1 MAVAEGPAQR
11 QPGRGLAALHVHRR
25 IVREVLQVD
34 RVRVR
39 AQPVPLG
46 AQARHH
52 REVLA
57 EADLVLPEQRRA
69 LGVGVGEIAHRQVLA
84 QDHLAGLAGAQV
96 GFQAIAQ
103 AFVAGVGQVHAVHVP
118 VLHPRPFVP
127 GLAQQR
133 QPGRI
138 GGVVE
143 AAPAQ
148 RFERGG
154 AVGQPVLVA
163 VLADVGAL
171 PVQLCLQRL
180 HPGPAGRPFTGQA
193 GAAAA
198 LAVVGVQAIGGV
210 ETAAAETQRVD
221 LGLPRRVAG
230 INGERVAPGAIGV
243 AAGHLG
249 QHRTPGVVGRIGAVL
264 GTPGA
269 VAGLVPAPLGGH
281 HHRLPAARRFAG
293 PARRGQETVVDI
305 VVTQPRAQILR
316 AARARQQRLRIQ
328 GTERDHAGQRIA
340 AVQGRGRAAL
350 DLHPFHRLQ
359 VDQVAA
365 GRGEL
370 ADAVVV
376 GQGDAVDQ
384 DPHPVALQ
392 AADGEAARTPAMAVC
407 HHRHPG
413 HVAHQAGRVAHQ
425 APVQL
430 LAFDL
435 GHAGHDLA
443 DRFRCPAG
451 HHHHRVQGGDR
462 AAAGGQVHVSGGGGG
477 GGGGRSSDGDQQGRG
492 EDGGGHGS
500 RCVGGVEKHYRLPRG
515 VMDSR

>member
-1 MAVAEGPAQR
+1 M
-11 QPGRGLAALHVHRR
+11 
-25 IVREVLQVD
+25 
-34 RVRVR
+34 
-39 AQPVPLG
+39 
-46 AQARHH
+46 
-52 REVLA
+52 
-57 EADLVLPEQRRA
+57 
-69 LGVGVGEIAHRQVLA
+69 
-84 QDHLAGLAGAQV
+84 
-96 GFQAIAQ
+96 
-103 AFVAGVGQVHAVHVP
+103 
-118 VLHPRPFVP
+118 P

-230 INGERVAPGAIGV
+230 INGERVAPDAIGV

-264 GTPGA
+264 GAPGA
-269 VAGLVPAPLGGH
+269 VAGLVPAPFGGH
-281 HHRLPAARRFAG
+281 HHRLPAAGRFAG
-293 PARRGQETVVDI
+293 PACRGQGAVVEV

-316 AARARQQRLRIQ
+316 AARSRQQRLRIQ
-328 GTERDHAGQRIA
+328 GTERDHAGQGIA

-359 VDQVAA
+359 VHQVAP

-370 ADAVVV
+370 ADAVVI
-376 GQGDAVDQ
+376 GQGDAINEDA
-384 DPHPVALQ
+384 HPVAFQ
-392 AADGEAARTPAMAVC
+392 AADGEAACTPAMAVG

-435 GHAGHDLA
+435 GYAGHDLA

-451 HHHHRVQGGDR
+451 HHHHRIQGGDR
-462 AAAGGQVHVSGGGGG
+462 IAAGGQVRFGGGGG
-477 GGGGRSSDGDQQGRG
+477 GDGGCGGSDQQGRG